1 MAAFQFQYPAHLYL
15 FFALPVLLLLL
26 AAYRVWR
33 KKAVARLGAPERKL
47 PFSSSLFWLKN
58 GLFMLALAFLA
69 LAWANP
75 QRGAKKQK
83 VTQQAADVFIALDI
97 SKSMLCQ
104 DVLPSRLELAR
115 VFTQELVQTL
125 EGNRVGLIFF
135 AGDAFL
141 QMPLSTD
148 YSFTLQSLQ
157 SASPDLLTEQGT
169 AIAAAI
175 ELAEKSFDSEPGGG
189 RALILITD
197 GENHDEEALE
207 RTEKAFENG
216 TMVYAVGAG
225 TATGGPIP
233 AGAFGESQFKK
244 DEKGE
249 VVRTKLNEKL
259 LHELALAGGG
269 QAFNLGQGERAIGA
283 LRRAVEDL
291 QKREIEVRSL
301 SEFESWYRWFLLPAL
316 LLLLLERLISFKKR
330 GVFMILALFSFGALS
345 AQDPHAQLRQGDDA
359 YTKQRYKAA
368 EKHYREAADL
378 KYSDPQALYNL
389 GNALYQQGNW
399 ADAATRFEQ
408 AANGTSSNAARAD
421 ALHNLG
427 NAQLK
432 QQKYQEAVQAY
443 EQSLRLRP
451 GDAGTKQN
459 LQMAKKRLKEA
470 QQKQQQQQQNQPQQP
485 QEQNQDQQQNQPSQ
499 PSQQPQNQPPNE
511 QGQPQQPPEKPQ
523 QPQPQN
529 ADKLKKE
536 DAKRLLETAVG
547 PDDQKNA
554 RKYRSAQQQP
564 KPKGAKKDW

>member
-1 MAAFQFQYPAHLYL
+1 
-15 FFALPVLLLLL
+15 
-26 AAYRVWR
+26 
-33 KKAVARLGAPERKL
+33 
-47 PFSSSLFWLKN
+47 
-58 GLFMLALAFLA
+58 
-69 LAWANP
+69 
-75 QRGAKKQK
+75 
-83 VTQQAADVFIALDI
+83 
-97 SKSMLCQ
+97 
-104 DVLPSRLELAR
+104 
-115 VFTQELVQTL
+115 
-125 EGNRVGLIFF
+125 
-135 AGDAFL
+135 
-141 QMPLSTD
+141 
-148 YSFTLQSLQ
+148 
-157 SASPDLLTEQGT
+157 
-169 AIAAAI
+169 
-175 ELAEKSFDSEPGGG
+175 
-189 RALILITD
+189 
-197 GENHDEEALE
+197 
-207 RTEKAFENG
+207 
-216 TMVYAVGAG
+216 
-225 TATGGPIP
+225 
-233 AGAFGESQFKK
+233 
-244 DEKGE
+244 
-249 VVRTKLNEKL
+249 
-259 LHELALAGGG
+259 
-269 QAFNLGQGERAIGA
+269 
-283 LRRAVEDL
+283 
-291 QKREIEVRSL
+291 
-301 SEFESWYRWFLLPAL
+301 
-316 LLLLLERLISFKKR
+316 
-330 GVFMILALFSFGALS
+330 MILALFSFGALS

-485 QEQNQDQQQNQPSQ
+485 QEQNQNQQQNQPSQ
-499 PSQQPQNQPPNE
+499 SSQQPQNQPPNE

>member
-1 MAAFQFQYPAHLYL
+1 MAAFQFQYPEHLYL
-15 FFALPVLLLLL
+15 LFALPVLLLLL
-26 AAYRVWR
+26 AAYWAWR
-33 KKAVARLGAPERKL
+33 KKAVARLGAPEREL
-47 PFSSSLFWLKN
+47 SLSRGLFWLKN
-58 GLFMLALAFLA
+58 GLFLLALAFLA

-104 DVLPSRLELAR
+104 DVLPNRLELAR
-115 VFTQELVQTL
+115 VFTQKLVQAL

-175 ELAEKSFDSEPGGG
+175 ELAEKSFDPEPGSG
-189 RALILITD
+189 RALILLTD
-197 GENHDEEALE
+197 GENHDEDALE
-207 RTEKAFENG
+207 GAEKAFENG
-216 TMVYAVGAG
+216 TLVYAVGAG

-233 AGAFGESQFKK
+233 TGAFGESQFKK
-244 DEKGE
+244 DEAGE

-259 LHELALAGGG
+259 LRELALAGGG
-269 QAFNLGQGERAIGA
+269 QAFNLSQGDRAIGA

-291 QKREIEVRSL
+291 QKREVEVRSL

-316 LLLLLERLISFKKR
+316 FFLFVEGFIFFKKR
-330 GVFMILALFSFGALS
+330 TFFAILAFFSFGALS
-345 AQDPHAQLRQGDDA
+345 AQDPHAQLRRGDDA
-359 YTKQRYKAA
+359 YAKQRYKEA

-378 KYSDPQALYNL
+378 KYGNPQALYNL
-389 GNALYQQGNW
+389 GNSLYQQGNW
-399 ADAATRFEQ
+399 ADAAVRFSQ
-408 AANGTSSNAARAD
+408 AANAADSNVERAD

-432 QQKYQEAVQAY
+432 QHKYKEAVQAY

-451 GDAGTKQN
+451 GDAGAKQN
-459 LQMAKKRLKEA
+459 LQMAKKRLKEE
-470 QQKQQQQQQNQPQQP
+470 QQKQQQQPQNQPQQP
-485 QEQNQDQQQNQPSQ
+485 QEQNQNQQENQPKQ
-499 PSQQPQNQPPNE
+499 PSQQPQNQEPKD
-511 QGQPQQPPEKPQ
+511 QGQPQQQPEQPQ
-523 QPQPQN
+523 QQQPQN

-564 KPKGAKKDW
+564 KPKGSKKDW